1 MEINRSSREK
11 FKELI
16 KHSLIWIV
24 LLLTFF
30 PFYIMIVISFKT
42 NDQFVQ
48 NPWWFD
54 SIGSWHWENWSKAWG
69 IVKIYLANSIVSSIG
84 ATVVCLAFAI
94 MTSYVLARYKL
105 PGSGIVYYGLIGLM
119 FLPGTAA
126 TLVTLFVLL
135 KDLRMLNSL
144 WPLVIVGA
152 AGGQAFCVFILRQFI
167 EEIPKELFESAQ
179 IDGASHLHQMFY
191 IVLPTCGAIIGTL
204 AILQF
209 IGNWN
214 NLMLPLIIMR
224 DNSKLTIPVGL
235 MRLQGEYVKQWGQMM
250 AGYTIS
256 SIPLIILFVFS
267 MRLFVKGLTAGAV
280 KG

>member
-1 MEINRSSREK
+1 MDIRKQAKIKEI
-11 FKELI
+11 I
-16 KHSLIWIV
+16 KHCLILSVIV
-24 LLLTFF
+24 LTFF
-30 PFYIMIVISFKT
+30 PMYLMVVISFKT
-42 NDQFVQ
+42 NDQFAK

-54 SIGSWHWENWSKAWG
+54 SISTWQLDNWSKAWG
-69 IVKIYLANSIVSSIG
+69 VVQTYLANSIVASLG
-84 ATVVCLAFAI
+84 ATVMCLVLSTL
-94 MTSYVLARYKL
+94 TSYVIARHKI
-105 PGSGIVYYGLIGLM
+105 PGRSIVYYGLIALM

-135 KDLRMLNSL
+135 KNLGMLNSL

-152 AGGQAFCVFILRQFI
+152 TGGQAFCVFILRQFI
-167 EEIPKELFESAQ
+167 EDIPKELFESAE
-179 IDGASHLHQMFY
+179 IDGASHLKQIFH
-191 IVLPTCGAIIGTL
+191 IVLPMCGAILGTL

-224 DNSKLTIPVGL
+224 DDSMLTIPVGL
-235 MRLQGEYVKQWGQMM
+235 MRLDGEYVKQWGQLM

-256 SIPLIILFVFS
+256 SIPLIILFIFS
-267 MRLFVKGLTAGAV
+267 MRLFVRGLTAGAI